1 MGKII
6 SIANQKGGVGKTTT
20 SVSLSAILAKKG
32 KKILMIDM
40 DPQGNGTSGLGID
53 KNVKF
58 SVYDVIIDDVEIEN
72 TIKKTEIEN
81 LDVCPSNINLAG
93 AEVELV
99 DMEEREQRLKSKL
112 DKIKEK
118 YDYIIIDCPPS
129 LGLVTLNAFT
139 ASDSVLIPVQC
150 EYYALEGLGQLIN
163 TINLVKK
170 HLNKSLYI
178 EGALLTMYDARTNLS
193 NQVVKEVK
201 RYFEDKVYK
210 VVIPRNVK
218 LSEAPSYGMPITL
231 YDKRSKGAKCYEKLA
246 KEFLKI
252 NDSEQKAKHMKEWN
266 GRKLINIE
274 PNRDQPR
281 RTFDEESIG
290 ELAESIK
297 KYGLIQPIVVTK
309 KDDYYQIIAGER
321 RWRASK
327 KAGLIEVPCII
338 REEDERKNKEIAL
351 IENIQRQDLN
361 PIEKAK
367 GFKQLM
373 DDYGMTQM
381 QLSEAIGISRSAV
394 ANTVRILNLDPRV
407 IDLALQGRKLTEG
420 HCRSLMSIIDGE
432 RQYQMALQIIE
443 TGDSVRDIERK
454 VKNTK
459 QLKKKD
465 QKYEAIF
472 KDIEQSFSGFFGSPV
487 KLNAGKRKGKI
498 IIEYSSNEDL
508 ERLLDLIK

>member
-1 MGKII
+1 MNK
-6 SIANQKGGVGKTTT
+6 KT
-20 SVSLSAILAKKG
+20 
-32 KKILMIDM
+32 
-40 DPQGNGTSGLGID
+40 GLG
-53 KNVKF
+53 K
-58 SVYDVIIDDVEIEN
+58 
-72 TIKKTEIEN
+72 
-81 LDVCPSNINLAG
+81 G
-93 AEVELV
+93 
-99 DMEEREQRLKSKL
+99 
-112 DKIKEK
+112 
-118 YDYIIIDCPPS
+118 
-129 LGLVTLNAFT
+129 LNALFADT
-139 ASDSVLIPVQC
+139 
-150 EYYALEGLGQLIN
+150 
-163 TINLVKK
+163 
-170 HLNKSLYI
+170 
-178 EGALLTMYDARTNLS
+178 
-193 NQVVKEVK
+193 
-201 RYFEDKVYK
+201 
-210 VVIPRNVK
+210 
-218 LSEAPSYGMPITL
+218 PIVEENIQEIT
-231 YDKRSKGAKCYEKLA
+231 EEN
-246 KEFLKI
+246 KEFIQKI
-252 NDSEQKAKHMKEWN
+252 
-266 GRKLINIE
+266 KLINIE

-407 IDLALQGRKLTEG
+407 IDLALQGKLTEG

-459 QLKKKD
+459 QLNLGDWVDCKIKEVKD
-465 QKYEAIF
+465 YDLMGEITYEN
-472 KDIEQSFSGFFGSPV
+472 K
-487 KLNAGKRKGKI
+487 
-498 IIEYSSNEDL
+498 
-508 ERLLDLIK
+508 

>member
-1 MGKII
+1 MNK
-6 SIANQKGGVGKTTT
+6 KT
-20 SVSLSAILAKKG
+20 
-32 KKILMIDM
+32 
-40 DPQGNGTSGLGID
+40 GLG
-53 KNVKF
+53 K
-58 SVYDVIIDDVEIEN
+58 
-72 TIKKTEIEN
+72 
-81 LDVCPSNINLAG
+81 G
-93 AEVELV
+93 
-99 DMEEREQRLKSKL
+99 
-112 DKIKEK
+112 
-118 YDYIIIDCPPS
+118 
-129 LGLVTLNAFT
+129 LNALFADT
-139 ASDSVLIPVQC
+139 
-150 EYYALEGLGQLIN
+150 
-163 TINLVKK
+163 
-170 HLNKSLYI
+170 
-178 EGALLTMYDARTNLS
+178 
-193 NQVVKEVK
+193 
-201 RYFEDKVYK
+201 
-210 VVIPRNVK
+210 
-218 LSEAPSYGMPITL
+218 PIVEENIQEIT
-231 YDKRSKGAKCYEKLA
+231 EEN
-246 KEFLKI
+246 KEFIQKI
-252 NDSEQKAKHMKEWN
+252 
-266 GRKLINIE
+266 KLINIE

-327 KAGLIEVPCII
+327 KVGLIEVPCII

-407 IDLALQGRKLTEG
+407 IDLALQGKLTEG